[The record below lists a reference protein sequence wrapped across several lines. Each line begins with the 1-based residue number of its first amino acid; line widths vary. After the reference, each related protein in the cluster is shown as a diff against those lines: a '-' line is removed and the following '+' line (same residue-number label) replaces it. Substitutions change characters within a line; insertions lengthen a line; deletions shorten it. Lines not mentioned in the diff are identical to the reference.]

1 MRPAFYRDLW
11 EVLRLSPDTEA
22 IKSLS
27 HRVAATFVDRYFYSN
42 EYNEGYIE
50 LLCEMATAFA
60 DPALNQI
67 AAKTLFGVVVERLC
81 DDFEELQTE
90 TYNRLICQVTG
101 YLRAQPGGKALHERL
116 NAFRLHSDEQLYQRI
131 ESIRLSPDQP
141 LPADLRPRKV
151 LVLSRVTIGADVAVS
166 SVICQ
171 RVLQQ
176 FPAAE
181 VVVLGNAK
189 LRQIM
194 APALATT
201 AAGGCIRVRELNYA
215 RHGGLIERF
224 NTWLDLVA
232 DVQDELA
239 GLDANE
245 YLVLDPDSRLTQLG
259 VLPLVPDRNYRFF
272 NSRGKPDYPVKG
284 SISEL
289 ANIWLDNLFAD
300 NVLGHGAFSYPQVW
314 LDADEMAVAQR
325 LREGLCSRGLSRIIT
340 LNLGVGGNMRKRV
353 PGDFEVQ
360 LVLSLLRE
368 PDTVVLLDMGFGDE
382 ELGRSQAILSAAIAA
397 GVATHTL
404 AFADLNRPDQK
415 RAPGTAEGLS
425 LERLLGIHCDVGQ
438 IAALIAC
445 SDEFI
450 GYDSACQ
457 HIGAAL
463 NVSTFTVF
471 AGTNNAR
478 FIRRWH
484 ACGPNISEIVY
495 VDTLSREHDIDT
507 LELIDRLQDL
517 RRH

>member
-1 MRPAFYRDLW
+1 
-11 EVLRLSPDTEA
+11 
-22 IKSLS
+22 
-27 HRVAATFVDRYFYSN
+27 
-42 EYNEGYIE
+42 
-50 LLCEMATAFA
+50 
-60 DPALNQI
+60 
-67 AAKTLFGVVVERLC
+67 
-81 DDFEELQTE
+81 
-90 TYNRLICQVTG
+90 
-101 YLRAQPGGKALHERL
+101 
-116 NAFRLHSDEQLYQRI
+116 
-131 ESIRLSPDQP
+131 
-141 LPADLRPRKV
+141 
-151 LVLSRVTIGADVAVS
+151 
-166 SVICQ
+166 
-171 RVLQQ
+171 
-176 FPAAE
+176 
-181 VVVLGNAK
+181 
-189 LRQIM
+189 
-194 APALATT
+194 
-201 AAGGCIRVRELNYA
+201 
-215 RHGGLIERF
+215 
-224 NTWLDLVA
+224 
-232 DVQDELA
+232 
-239 GLDANE
+239 
-245 YLVLDPDSRLTQLG
+245 

-272 NSRGKPDYPVKG
+272 NSRGKPGYPVKG

-289 ANIWLDNLFAD
+289 ANIWLDNLFVD

-314 LDADEMAVAQR
+314 LDAQELAVAQR
-325 LREGLCSRGLSRIIT
+325 LREGLCSRGPRRIIT

-382 ELGRSQAILSAAIAA
+382 ELGRSQAILAAASTA

-463 NVSTFTVF
+463 SVSTFTVF

-484 ACGPNISEIVY
+484 ACGPNTSEIVY